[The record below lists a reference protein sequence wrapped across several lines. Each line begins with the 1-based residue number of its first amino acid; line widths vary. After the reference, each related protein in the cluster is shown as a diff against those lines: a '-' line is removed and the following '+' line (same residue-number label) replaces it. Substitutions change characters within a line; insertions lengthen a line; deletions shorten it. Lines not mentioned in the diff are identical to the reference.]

1 MGELAHVALQTTI
14 RPPRAV
20 ILFRGDA
27 NWHEWARLA
36 LMAASHTWAGAGHL
50 LVPYDAD
57 GNVSDRML
65 PAVESFDPD
74 HVLLLTPTR
83 REWDR
88 IAPGSLLAAGPDGQQ
103 LTPEQVT
110 SVLTGFD
117 GQQPH
122 EDLAGVRAQERL
134 ANWCS
139 PFWRLLQGADGH
151 EARHQHRSTIC
162 ADGRSGVVPVP
173 ASLVTKSMVTPEWAS
188 ACVAVPR
195 HWKSDAALVL
205 GGLWGVREVDD
216 DFAELDSRTMLRDVL
231 RAPEVRVVDPALSA
245 GLPLA
250 SAVSLF
256 DVMDRDVTVL
266 EMSHLGHKG
275 AVVVGDS
282 VEDFALAQACRV
294 MQGFGLWL
302 PTSLLEDEEA
312 FLGAVV
318 PMIQDCHSPYQIE
331 EQLPRYATTSLDD
344 AVVDEYLRRID
355 EIVTGPYPDAAPGNH
370 VARTS
375 LPKFSGGRRT
385 RGFPNDFNVPSI
397 GAVEADGHGTLTM
410 TTPYV
415 LPTPSVGGY
424 FGTPV
429 PAWIVDV
436 AFDDATAPAGRP
448 IGPDA
453 LAVPARTGREL
464 VRSSRGGTSV
474 VAASFGMFT
483 GGNVLQNR
491 LARPRLISPGM
502 RAWTGAMAAERQ
514 LQVRTS
520 PAGAKA
526 ELVAR
531 RLGGRDFLIDLLS
544 GPMHPALVLFADD
557 GESRNQRQKRLEV
570 MTAEER
576 ALQPRWLDGVP
587 YPSAEAM
594 RHAAGHVSVTQVVEL
609 LDRLTHADLVR
620 RGLITSCDDC
630 QRGSFVAVDRL
641 GRVYECPRCG
651 AENLLASA
659 RWRSGA
665 EPTWYFDLNT
675 AFRQLL
681 SEHGDVPLLA
691 AHQLRTTA
699 RRYADVGELEFL
711 RDGGPIAEIDLVA
724 HVDGSVVVVEAK
736 ASADLGEQKSGTT
749 AQKSAAKIADVARTV
764 RADRV
769 VLATTQESWK
779 ERDIPL
785 LESALRQRFHPYP
798 APSVEVLVGLAPVR
812 VALPRLHEPRPI
824 RGRGRRQVR
833 SYRSAGS

>member
-14 RPPRAV
+14 RPPRAA

-27 NWHEWARLA
+27 NWHKWARLA

-57 GNVSDRML
+57 GNVSNRML
-65 PAVESFDPD
+65 RAVESFDPD

-88 IAPGSLLAAGPDGQQ
+88 IAPGSLTAAGPDGRP

-110 SVLTGFD
+110 SVLAGPD

-122 EDLAGVRAQERL
+122 EDPAGVRARERL
-134 ANWCS
+134 ASWCS

-162 ADGRSGVVPVP
+162 ADGRSGAVPVP
-173 ASLVTKSMVTPEWAS
+173 ASLVTKSMISPEWAS
-188 ACVAVPR
+188 ACVAVPA

-216 DFAELDSRTMLRDVL
+216 DTAELDSRTMLRDVL
-231 RAPEVRVVDPALSA
+231 RAPAVRVVDPALSD
-245 GLPLA
+245 GRPLT
-250 SAVSLF
+250 SAISLF

-266 EMSHLGHKG
+266 KMGYLDCKG
-275 AVVVGDS
+275 TIVVGDG

-302 PTSLLEDEEA
+302 PTSLLQDEET

-318 PMIQDCHSPYQIE
+318 PMIQDCHAPYNLE
-331 EQLPRYATTSLDD
+331 DGLPRYTTTSLED

-355 EIVTGPYPDAAPGNH
+355 EMVTGPYPDVAPRSR

-375 LPKFSGGRRT
+375 LPEFSGGWRM
-385 RGFPNDFNVPSI
+385 RGFPNDFDVPATA
-397 GAVEADGHGTLTM
+397 AVEVDGHGTLTM

-415 LPTPSVGGY
+415 LPTPSAAEYHGS
-424 FGTPV
+424 FA

-436 AFDDATAPAGRP
+436 TFDDATAPDGRP

-474 VAASFGMFT
+474 IAASSGFFA
-483 GGNVLQNR
+483 GGNALQNR
-491 LARPRLISPGM
+491 LARPRLISPGI

-526 ELVAR
+526 EMVAR
-531 RLGGRDFLIDLLS
+531 RLGGRDRLIDLLG
-544 GPMHPALVLFADD
+544 GPMHPALVLFGGG
-557 GESRNQRQKRLEV
+557 GESRNQRQKRLDA

-576 ALQPRWLDGVP
+576 ALQPQWLDGVP

-594 RHAAGHVSVTQVVEL
+594 RHAAGHVSVTQVVQL

-630 QRGSFVAVDRL
+630 QRGSFVAIDRL

-651 AENLLASA
+651 AENILTSL

-665 EPTWYFDLNT
+665 EPTWYFDLNN

-736 ASADLGEQKSGTT
+736 ASADLGEQRSGTT
-749 AQKSAAKIADVARTV
+749 AQKSAAKIADVARTL

-769 VLATTQESWK
+769 VLATTQKSWK

-785 LESALRQRFHPYP
+785 LEDALRRRFNPYP
-798 APSVEVLVGLAPVR
+798 APSVEVLAGLAPVR
-812 VALPRLHEPRPI
+812 DTSSRLHEPRPI
-824 RGRGRRQVR
+824 RRRGRRQVR
-833 SYRSAGS
+833 HYPSTWS